1 MAANTILLTNLSGE
15 AYVSEPYIVLSDG
28 STFDGV
34 DHDVVVA
41 WLTAEGETQ
50 LNESLDFQSVDESN
64 NVYISL
70 SDLIE
75 AYNELHGYN
84 LKTGDD

>member
-1 MAANTILLTNLSGE
+1 MAANTILLTNHNNKP
-15 AYVSEPYIVLSDG
+15 YVSEPHIVLSDG
-28 STFDGV
+28 STFEAV
-34 DHDVVVA
+34 DYDVVVA